1 MGVSRLIVCNET
13 RGQDRRGSATSVL
26 PCGVAYSPFG
36 STLIHRLNLVIDIL
50 HSKHQGGNLL
60 KQAPQTGNDIAFHT
74 HVMVRVFHYLD
85 QANQKHVGF
94 RQKPAKVFRANASIV
109 RAHAAPFPVRDS
121 SNGFPCSHLRLDAE
135 HPPCVA
141 LPFHTWRASLG
152 RLHGTFRFSLPVQD
166 CYGDWMME
174 VEAAVQRSEND
185 GT

>member
-1 MGVSRLIVCNET
+1 M
-13 RGQDRRGSATSVL
+13 RREGRTEEVALPPVL

-50 HSKHQGGNLL
+50 HPKHQGGNLL

-121 SNGFPCSHLRLDAE
+121 SNGFRRLPQDAE
-135 HPPCVA
+135 QLLLTLARTKP
-141 LPFHTWRASLG
+141 ASLV
-152 RLHGTFRFSLPVQD
+152 RLHGIFRFF
-166 CYGDWMME
+166 
-174 VEAAVQRSEND
+174 
-185 GT
+185 